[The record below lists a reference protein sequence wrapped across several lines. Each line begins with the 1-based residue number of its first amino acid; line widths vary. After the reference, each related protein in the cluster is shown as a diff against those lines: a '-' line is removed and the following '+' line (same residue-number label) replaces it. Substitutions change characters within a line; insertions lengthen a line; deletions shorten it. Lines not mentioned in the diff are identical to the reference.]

1 MIYKIFNTIFNPIE
15 KTYELIKDIY
25 EIIKDIYELP
35 GNIKQLIKEHE
46 YYKTEFSSLLKKY
59 EELSE
64 IHKQLLRKIT

>member
-1 MIYKIFNTIFNPIE
+1 MIYKIYNTIFNQLE
-15 KTYELIKDIY
+15 KIY
-25 EIIKDIYELP
+25 EFIKDIYELP